1 MPLTRV
7 IPIAAFLLLP
17 CAAYAWD
24 GTDTDTGASVE
35 IEEGNLVRSG
45 ETIEVY
51 DYDRG
56 EYHNIDVDSVESNGS
71 GATVEG
77 YDTDTGNYVEFDME

>member
-1 MPLTRV
+1 M
-7 IPIAAFLLLP
+7 
-17 CAAYAWD
+17 
-24 GTDTDTGASVE
+24 
-35 IEEGNLVRSG
+35 RSG